1 MLKSFRCEES
11 ATTCE
16 SSREAKREDALATL
30 HQSRGKRVLAPEDL
44 LLYNLDA
51 DPGETRNVTTA
62 AYPEVVAV
70 LTRLKLAHEAEPDIF
85 GAPAANLSPIAKL
98 LST

>member
-1 MLKSFRCEES
+1 M
-11 ATTCE
+11 
-16 SSREAKREDALATL
+16 AKRNAW
-30 HQSRGKRVLAPEDL
+30 QSRGKRVLAPEDL
-44 LLYNLDA
+44 LLFNLDA

-85 GAPAANLSPIAKL
+85 GAPP
-98 LST
+98 T